1 MSLFTTYT
9 TVMLAIQSR
18 DFETA
23 IAHFDADIVLHPAT
37 GAIPPLKGI
46 EAVSTWLTGDHGL
59 NKNQQWRAINYV
71 ESDELLMVEGV
82 DEFDTPVNESRMLPA
97 AVSRPDCPESLDEL
111 FFQNVLVEQAIKMKP
126 NTDPNYIRWAYDNF
140 RQGNFDL
147 DGSDDV
153 EDELQGVSE
162 NIQGQESGQY
172 VKTLQGQI
180 STFVLH
186 NPSG

>member
-46 EAVSTWLTGDHGL
+46 EAVSAWLTGDHGL

-82 DEFDTPVNESRMLPA
+82 DEFDTPDDKHVVLPYA
-97 AVSRPDCPESLDEL
+97 GIYQFKQGKIVAWRDYLHGNLVAEAMAGKPTKDHVLELAQRPAL
-111 FFQNVLVEQAIKMKP
+111 
-126 NTDPNYIRWAYDNF
+126 
-140 RQGNFDL
+140 
-147 DGSDDV
+147 
-153 EDELQGVSE
+153 
-162 NIQGQESGQY
+162 
-172 VKTLQGQI
+172 
-180 STFVLH
+180 
-186 NPSG
+186 